1 MPRAAARSAPHG
13 PRPGETIADAVA
25 RFVRTEIFEG
35 RLTAGQRLPQDDI
48 AESVGVSRIP
58 VREAIIALEREG
70 WVRVERHRG
79 AFINA
84 LDEQAVIDR
93 FALYGRFYG
102 FAARRALE
110 RMTVEE
116 RQTLRD
122 LALDLAGPAGAKPFE
137 RANTAY
143 MSTLVHYARSARLRG
158 VLRSTAQ
165 IVPGNFFA
173 TVPKGIA
180 IQRSGIAELQAAID
194 ANDSSAAER
203 VCADM
208 EHRHALEVIAV
219 MRSRHARSARAQA

>member
-1 MPRAAARSAPHG
+1 M
-13 PRPGETIADAVA
+13 A

-35 RLTAGQRLPQDDI
+35 RLAAGQRLPQDDI

-84 LDEQAVIDR
+84 LDEQAVLDR

-110 RMTVEE
+110 RMTADE
-116 RQTLRD
+116 RQTLRG
-122 LALDLAGPAGAKPFE
+122 LALDLTRPTGAKPFE
-137 RANTAY
+137 RANSAY
-143 MSTLVHYARSARLRG
+143 MSTLVHFAGSARLRG

-173 TVPKGIA
+173 TVPKGIT
-180 IQRSGIAELQAAID
+180 IQRAGIAALQAALD
-194 ANDSSAAER
+194 ADDASAAEQI
-203 VCADM
+203 CADM

-219 MRSRHARSARAQA
+219 MHSRQARAATAHT